1 MIIHSNL
8 LGISLLILLIIS
20 LFITFQ
26 PAFCQYDDNVPSFK
40 VANDSVN
47 LAFDK
52 VLKAEKAGANV
63 KALLTQLNVA
73 ANLIAQAENS
83 YRSGDTSSIDSNTD
97 QAVAIAR
104 QVTAQATTLEQEAS
118 ATNQNNRL
126 ISIALAVL
134 GSVILILALYLVWG
148 FFKERYIKKVLE
160 SKPEVVDN

>member
-1 MIIHSNL
+1 ME
-8 LGISLLILLIIS
+8 
-20 LFITFQ
+20 
-26 PAFCQYDDNVPSFK
+26 
-40 VANDSVN
+40 
-47 LAFDK
+47 
-52 VLKAEKAGANV
+52 AEKAGANV

-126 ISIALAVL
+126 ISITLAVL

>member
-1 MIIHSNL
+1 MTFHHNL
-8 LGISLLILLIIS
+8 LGISLLILLLIS
-20 LFITFQ
+20 LFITVQ
-26 PAFCQYDDNVPSFK
+26 PAFCQSDDNAPSFK

-47 LAFDK
+47 LAFDL

-63 KALLTQLNVA
+63 KALLTQLNA
-73 ANLIAQAENS
+73 AASLIAQAENA
-83 YRSGDTSSIDSNTD
+83 YRSGNTSSIDNNID

-118 ATNQNNRL
+118 TANQNNQL

-134 GSVILILALYLVWG
+134 GSVILVLALYLVWG
-148 FFKERYIKKVLE
+148 VFKSQYTKRILE

>member
-1 MIIHSNL
+1 MTFHRNL
-8 LGISLLILLIIS
+8 LGISLLTLLIIS
-20 LFITFQ
+20 LFLTVQ
-26 PAFCQYDDNVPSFK
+26 PAFCQSDDNAPSFK

-47 LAFDK
+47 LAFDM

-83 YRSGDTSSIDSNTD
+83 YRSGDTSSINSDTD

-118 ATNQNNRL
+118 TANQNNRL

-134 GSVILILALYLVWG
+134 GSVILVLALYLVWG
-148 FFKERYIKKVLE
+148 FFKDHYIKKILE